1 MRIPK
6 ALIFDMD
13 GTIVD
18 NMRWHAIAWLALFED
33 QGCPTTEEEFYK
45 TAGFTSAEVVRHFI
59 SPDLPEEEI
68 RCLARQKE
76 FLYRFLYKDHIK
88 PVPGL
93 RRLLRDARAHGC
105 KLALATAAGDRNI
118 RFTLKHLKLES
129 EFDAIAGA
137 SEVQR
142 GKPEPDIFL
151 LAASKL
157 QVEPAEC
164 VVFED
169 GRPGVQAARRA
180 GMGSV
185 AVATV
190 HPAEELQS
198 WPEVDLVIRD
208 FREVT
213 VPKLARVLPSSR

>member
-1 MRIPK
+1 MRRPK

-18 NMRWHAIAWLALFED
+18 NMRWHAVAWLALFED

-59 SPDLPEEEI
+59 SPDLPEEEV

-88 PVPGL
+88 PVPGF
-93 RRLLRDARAHGC
+93 RRLLKDARSHGC
-105 KLALATAAGDRNI
+105 KVALATAAGDRNI
-118 RFTLKHLKLES
+118 RFTVHHLQLEDA
-129 EFDAIAGA
+129 FDAIAGA

-157 QVEPAEC
+157 GVDPTDC

-190 HPAEELQS
+190 HSLEELQA
-198 WPEVDLVIRD
+198 WPEVDWAIRD

-213 VPKLARVLPSSR
+213 IPKLAHVLPAKA